1 MAKVLAIVQ
10 VGDEWE
16 CRCRKQDKEI
26 PRFAGFQWD
35 SGRKSWFTFD
45 SSKVQDLRAL
55 CGRRQIKVRE
65 AKLPD
70 VQIGPWK
77 GHPSLAQDGP
87 EFPIPPELA
96 YFPFQ
101 KGGISYA
108 LDRENTLIADEM
120 GLGKTV
126 QAIGVM
132 NADPVETALILCPA
146 SLKVQWERAL
156 DEWLNYYRSVGI
168 ASGPR
173 WPTTHIVIA
182 NYDILKNHHDNLRSK
197 TWDVV
202 IADECQYLKNPKAKR
217 TMAVY
222 GDNGKDSIPCKR
234 FLGLTGTPVDSRP
247 IDLFAT
253 LRYMLPQTFY
263 SWWEYTLLYCD
274 GHFRQWDYKYSGS
287 SNMRTLG
294 AILRQEV
301 MVRRLKTHVLSQ
313 LPSKRRE
320 IIELEATPEAIKAV
334 KEEVTLYEQA
344 SSASFNLAETG
355 DIVGAN
361 DAQLKALSQIS
372 KARIQTAL
380 AKVKPALEVIR
391 DWIAG
396 EKVVIVCYHRKVMDA
411 FQRAFGDTSVSIHGG
426 VPSEFRSQVV
436 DQFVKDESKRVFIM
450 QVGISAGL
458 DGIQKV
464 CNHGVFFEFDW
475 RSGVMLQAEDRLWR
489 IGQLQGV
496 LWSYFVL
503 PSSIDQKFLQVN
515 GQKAWVASSILDDPA
530 REAAGEDS
538 PAQPG
543 HLF

>member
-1 MAKVLAIVQ
+1 MAKVLAIVR

-26 PRFAGFQWD
+26 PRFAEFQWD
-35 SGRKSWFTFD
+35 SGRRSWFTFD
-45 SSKVQDLRAL
+45 FSKVQALRAL

-65 AKLPD
+65 ATLPE

-77 GHPSLAQDGP
+77 GHPSLAEDGP
-87 EFPIPPELA
+87 DFPIPPGLA

-101 KGGISYA
+101 KGGIAYA
-108 LDRENTLIADEM
+108 VDRKNTLIADDM
-120 GLGKTV
+120 GLGKTM

-132 NADPVETALILCPA
+132 NADPVKTALILCPA
-146 SLKVQWERAL
+146 SLKVQWERSL

-182 NYDILKNHHDNLRSK
+182 NYDILKNHHEALRSK
-197 TWDVV
+197 TWDIV
-202 IADECQYLKNPKAKR
+202 IADECQYLKNTKAKR
-217 TMAVY
+217 TIAVY
-222 GDNGKDSIPCKR
+222 GENGQGSVPCKR

-253 LRYMLPQTFY
+253 LQYMLPRTFY

-287 SNMRTLG
+287 SNMKTLG

-301 MVRRLKTHVLSQ
+301 MVRRLKTHVLKQ

-320 IIELEATPEAIKAV
+320 TIELAATPQATKAV
-334 KEEVTLYEQA
+334 REEMMLYEQA
-344 SSASFNLAETG
+344 SSASYNLAETG
-355 DIVGAN
+355 DSVGAN
-361 DAQLKALSQIS
+361 DAQLKALSQIA
-372 KARIQTAL
+372 KARLQTAL
-380 AKVKPALEVIR
+380 AKVGPALDVMQ
-391 DWIAG
+391 DWIEG
-396 EKVVIVCYHRKVMDA
+396 EKLVIVCYHRKVMEA
-411 FQRAFGDTSVSIHGG
+411 FRRAFGDKSVSIHGG
-426 VPSEFRSQVV
+426 VPSELRSKIV
-436 DQFVKDESKRVFIM
+436 DQFVADDSKRVFIM

-464 CNHGVFFEFDW
+464 CSHGVFFEFDW

-503 PSSIDQKFLQVN
+503 PNSIDQKFLEVN
-515 GQKAWVASSILDDPA
+515 GRKAWVASSILDDPA
-530 REAAGEDS
+530 YEAEEGAA
-538 PAQPG
+538 PQPG